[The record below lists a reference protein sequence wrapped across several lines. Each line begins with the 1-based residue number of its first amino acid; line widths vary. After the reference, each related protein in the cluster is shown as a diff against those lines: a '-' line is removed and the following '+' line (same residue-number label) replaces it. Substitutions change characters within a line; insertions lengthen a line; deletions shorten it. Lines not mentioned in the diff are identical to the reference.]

1 MYAKSETPSPS
12 PPFTTTTSVCSVLN
26 PFLQAEEEGG
36 NEANLQGEEEDE
48 QDKGTTLD
56 LFAVRRRR
64 TK

>member
-1 MYAKSETPSPS
+1 MRKVRPPPPS

-56 LFAVRRRR
+56 LFAVPRTR